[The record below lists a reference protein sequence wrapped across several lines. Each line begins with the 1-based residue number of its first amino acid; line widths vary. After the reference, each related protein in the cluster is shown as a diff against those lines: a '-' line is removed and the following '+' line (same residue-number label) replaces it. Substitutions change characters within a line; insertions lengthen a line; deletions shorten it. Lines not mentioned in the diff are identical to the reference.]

1 MLCSTVLHG
10 LRQFQCTK
18 RERQK
23 TETLTFPDAGD
34 VDEISEIL
42 LIHYV
47 FQILAQESTHEN
59 SQGSSFLATHALFL
73 RFVPRNI
80 FFPEYTVV
88 SWIAHARI
96 RP

>member
-1 MLCSTVLHG
+1 LERESIKTVFVLCSTVLHG

-42 LIHYV
+42 LVHYV

-59 SQGSSFLATHALFL
+59 SHGSSFLPSLMLAM
-73 RFVPRNI
+73 
-80 FFPEYTVV
+80 
-88 SWIAHARI
+88 
-96 RP
+96 